1 MSEEQNPP
9 QHCLECKHDE
19 WICAWQA
26 KERRKDEI
34 FKAVQTNVITW
45 VTIGVAS
52 YVLMLIFESFKTH
65 VVK

>member
-1 MSEEQNPP
+1 MADDPNRPTNCP
-9 QHCLECKHDE
+9 ECKHED

-34 FKAVQTNVITW
+34 FKAVQTNVLTW
-45 VTIGVAS
+45 SAIGGVG

-65 VVK
+65 VK